1 MVTYELIPKQVLD
14 EALEAIQNA
23 KISLEYLAPGD
34 ETEVVMSNELDK
46 VYNKIQMNRTGCNV
60 QPAGTEPN

>member
-23 KISLEYLAPGD
+23 KISLGYLAPGD
-34 ETEVVMSNELDK
+34 ETQMLVSNELEK
-46 VYNKIQMNRTGCNV
+46 AYTKIQKNRTGCNV
-60 QPAGTEPN
+60 QPAGIEK